1 MKIYHN
7 PRCSKSR
14 KALELI
20 RAAGLEPEVVDY
32 MRTPLTASEIRRLL
46 KRLNMQPLELMRKGE
61 DLYKELGVGTLPFSK
76 EELIRIL
83 AENPR
88 LMERPIVVTETRAAV
103 CRPPEK
109 VTELL

>member
-1 MKIYHN
+1 MKIYYN
-7 PRCSKSR
+7 PRCSTCR
-14 KALELI
+14 KTLELI
-20 RAAGLEPEVVDY
+20 RAAGIEPEIVDY
-32 MRTPLTASEIRRLL
+32 MRTPLSISEIKRLL
-46 KRLNMQPLELMRKGE
+46 KRLGMAPLELMRKKE

-88 LMERPIVVTETRAAV
+88 LMERPIVVTETKAAV